1 MAQELFEIVIF
12 DRKEVQ
18 GSKTSMDKL
27 TNIAVT
33 HRIKF
38 GNIINYHKDETYV
51 YSHSSIAALDCAKVT
66 AENSEF
72 ARSFKCDYTTSVEE
86 QTISSTNSDLTVNG
100 CYIHHA
106 VAEEDVLNDSLG
118 GKIKRDLS
126 IFNYFASF
134 YI

>member
-33 HRIKF
+33 H
-38 GNIINYHKDETYV
+38 NIINYHKDETCV
-51 YSHSSIAALDCAKVT
+51 YSHFSIAALDCAKVT

-106 VAEEDVLNDSLG
+106 VAEEDVLNDSLR
-118 GKIKRDLS
+118 GKI
-126 IFNYFASF
+126 
-134 YI
+134 

>member
-1 MAQELFEIVIF
+1 M
-12 DRKEVQ
+12 
-18 GSKTSMDKL
+18 
-27 TNIAVT
+27 
-33 HRIKF
+33 
-38 GNIINYHKDETYV
+38 
-51 YSHSSIAALDCAKVT
+51 YSHFSIAALDCAKVT

-72 ARSFKCDYTTSVEE
+72 ARSFKSDYTTSVEE

-126 IFNYFASF
+126 NC
-134 YI
+134 